1 MGSTTIPKGSN
12 IERIRANLRANIQ
25 KEKKAK
31 QREKNTYHNNKWNKY
46 YSTKAWH
53 TLRDWYIGEHP
64 FCEIHQKYGILKEA
78 TEVHHKKIFGYA
90 ESEDEKY
97 RLLLSPDNLIAVC
110 TECHKQMHNIARE
123 KNLSYIDDC
132 VPIELQEEEDIITNT

>member
-31 QREKNTYHNNKWNKY
+31 QREKNTYHNSKWSKY
-46 YSTKAWH
+46 YGTKAWH

-64 FCEIHQKYGILKEA
+64 FCEMHQKYGILKEA
-78 TEVHHKKIFGYA
+78 ECVHHKKIFGYG
-90 ESEDEKY
+90 ETEDEKY
-97 RLLLSPDNLIAVC
+97 RLLLEPSNVMSLC
-110 TECHKQMHNIARE
+110 ESCHKEMHRIAKE
-123 KNLSYIDDC
+123 KNLSYIDRC
-132 VPIELQEEEDIITNT
+132 IPVELQEEEEIQNEI